1 MIVND
6 GEYSAD
12 NKSSS
17 QVGSELSKSD
27 SELIADSISCL
38 ENSAVIAYTAGRM
51 RKHRIRISIGDRVK
65 LEMNPY
71 DMTRARITYRFKD

>member
-1 MIVND
+1 M
-6 GEYSAD
+6 
-12 NKSSS
+12 
-17 QVGSELSKSD
+17 
-27 SELIADSISCL
+27 ADSISCL